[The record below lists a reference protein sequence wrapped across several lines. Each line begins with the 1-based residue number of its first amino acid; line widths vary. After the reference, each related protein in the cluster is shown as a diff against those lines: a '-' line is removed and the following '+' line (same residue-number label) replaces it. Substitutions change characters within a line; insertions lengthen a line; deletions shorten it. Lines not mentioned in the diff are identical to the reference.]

1 MERLNN
7 CPDFTPVVLRKTSPK
22 KIVSVSLKK
31 DDDMSDMKVKK
42 YDQDFIKKIVN
53 FRTMKGLKQQELAQK
68 IGVQLA
74 VIKGIESNSISYNP
88 SYVQKINNYISRDIQ
103 NIQKSEK

>member
-1 MERLNN
+1 MEQLNN
-7 CPDFTPVVLRKTSPK
+7 FPDFKPVVLRKTSPK
-22 KIVSVSLKK
+22 KIVPVPVKK

-42 YDQDFIKKIVN
+42 YDLDFIKKIVN
-53 FRTMKGLKQQELAQK
+53 FRSVKGLKQQELAQK

-88 SYVQKINNYISRDIQ
+88 SYVQKINNYISRE
-103 NIQKSEK
+103 IQKSEK